1 MDKMIDLIEKC
12 FAVGWTIFFFG
23 GFFVFVTQLVCV
35 RLYLMIGG
43 YYFWLSSFISI
54 FLRCF
59 LVWIAKMYFIIF
71 HQEKYTE
78 IKESCTLY

>member
-12 FAVGWTIFFFG
+12 FAVGWTIFFG
-23 GFFVFVTQLVCV
+23 GFFVFVTVGMCTSVLDD
-35 RLYLMIGG
+35 R
-43 YYFWLSSFISI
+43 W
-54 FLRCF
+54 CF